1 VLTPILAHVCRN
13 HWLRIV
19 FPYQDAAEA
28 RRKAALPR
36 FRFPR
41 GAAAFPHFPVH
52 VISLKN
58 ATQRR
63 AAVAEQL
70 EDRGI
75 AFKWFDAVDGGQ
87 ELPEDEVGW
96 VPWAGAWVAACSK
109 RASLHVR
116 PKFER
121 GIGARR
127 GREASPWNACCAVQ
141 VLWHTSGA
149 KRAGVLSTGP
159 GSYWRRHIADD
170 LSHFRL
176 MHLMVAGGSLRSTT
190 AVPGFY
196 GWPALVPA

>member
-1 VLTPILAHVCRN
+1 MCILVHPCAVLTPSLVHVCRN

-19 FPYQDAAEA
+19 FPFQDAAEA

-75 AFKWFDAVDGGQ
+75 AFQWFDAVDGGQ
-87 ELPEDEVGW
+87 ELPEDEVRW
-96 VPWAGAWVAACSK
+96 VPRTGAWVVACSTQ
-109 RASLHVR
+109 ASLHVC
-116 PKFER
+116 PILER
-121 GIGARR
+121 AMRARR
-127 GREASPWNACCAVQ
+127 GRGASPCNACCT
-141 VLWHTSGA
+141 VLCRCCGTRAAQSGLA
-149 KRAGVLSTGP
+149 C
-159 GSYWRRHIADD
+159 
-170 LSHFRL
+170 
-176 MHLMVAGGSLRSTT
+176 
-190 AVPGFY
+190 
-196 GWPALVPA
+196 